1 VTRGKLNRMAYLAEM
16 TPERYGVAGEVAKT
30 AELLCDVPLQ
40 IQGLNPR
47 WAAGIWR
54 EGGGVDYTGIF
65 EKTAWPRLDVSKKG
79 KYYAG
84 NLLTADN
91 PGLVLE
97 VVRWTKDRIQIE
109 VHNPTDKAIEATV
122 STPEEITGFKS
133 LKRKVM
139 APPGATMYVN
149 EP

>member
-1 VTRGKLNRMAYLAEM
+1 M
-16 TPERYGVAGEVAKT
+16 TPERFGVAGEVAKT

-97 VVRWTKDRIQIE
+97 VVRWSKDRIQIE
-109 VHNPTDKAIEATV
+109 VHNPTDQGIEATV
-122 STPEEITGFKS
+122 STPAEITGYKA
-133 LKRKVM
+133 LTRKVVV
-139 APPGATMYVN
+139 PPGTTIYVN
-149 EP
+149 